1 MEIWKNI
8 ENYENKYQISNFGNV
23 KSLNYRGTKKEKLL
37 KLVPN
42 KIGYIN
48 VQLSKNGIVKPF
60 YVHRLV
66 AIAFIE
72 NPKNKPY
79 INHLDCN
86 INNNNVENLEW
97 CTHSENEKHSFDK
110 LGKITNGIIRR
121 KIPLNKIV
129 YIKELYKKGFS
140 QRSIAKQFNVSP
152 TTIGLI
158 INQKTYIKHV

>member
-66 AIAFIE
+66 AIAFL
-72 NPKNKPY
+72 NNVKGKNEVNH
-79 INHLDCN
+79 INMIKHDN
-86 INNNNVENLEW
+86 RVENLEW
-97 CTHSENEKHSFDK
+97 CSKSEN
-110 LGKITNGIIRR
+110 IIHYVNN
-121 KIPLNKIV
+121 KIPNNSIGVYFCKKRNNWRTCIQRNNKRVSIG
-129 YIKELYKKGFS
+129 YYSTKEEAISARIQYKKDNN
-140 QRSIAKQFNVSP
+140 I
-152 TTIGLI
+152 T
-158 INQKTYIKHV
+158 